1 MTNTLDRR
9 ALLATVSEPLKRRL
23 RDRVRESLYDA
34 LICTRHWDAW
44 VVGTMSADDFVL
56 ASEED
61 EFVEELVDA
70 VLNELL
76 NDMPS

>member
-1 MTNTLDRR
+1 
-9 ALLATVSEPLKRRL
+9 
-23 RDRVRESLYDA
+23 
-34 LICTRHWDAW
+34 
-44 VVGTMSADDFVL
+44 MSADDFVL